1 MDVTFLNSHGDK
13 LAGILDQAKNP
24 FAQAIYSHCFT
35 CSKDHA
41 ASYRICKALAKQGI
55 QVLRF
60 DFTGLGKSQGDFS
73 TTDFSSNVGDIKAA
87 VDFLTNAQKSP
98 QLLIGH
104 SLGGIAATA
113 AACELDDIQA
123 VATIASPSRPAHV
136 LDHFEQHI
144 PTILKHDF
152 ADVSIFDQS
161 FRLTKEYIQDLKS
174 FDKKHFIRKLN
185 KPILIF
191 HSPFD
196 EIVSID
202 EAAKIFME
210 AKHPKSFISLDETD
224 HLISKK
230 ADAEYIAENIVCW
243 AKRYIKEL

>member
-73 TTDFSSNVGDIKAA
+73 TTDFSSNVDDIKAA

-144 PTILKHDF
+144 PTILKYDF

-161 FRLTKEYIQDLKS
+161 FRLTKDYIQDLKS
-174 FDKKHFIRKLN
+174 YDEKHFIRKLN

-230 ADAEYIAENIVCW
+230 VDAEYIAENIACW
-243 AKRYIKEL
+243 AKRYIKKL